1 VPFARLAPRHAGPS
15 KPSGYTRLPV
25 TVPPLY
31 YRRACLKRLA
41 SSENAVSAKTLL
53 IVTALALT
61 SALLVTACGG
71 GAGERASP
79 AKIPTATEF
88 AVLPEPTILSGGVPV
103 TQGGG
108 GDTYVV
114 KPGDTLMAIAAELG
128 VSVEDILSLNDL
140 SDPSRLEVDQVLKVP
155 PRGGASPTPTP
166 GRQPT
171 RQATRAAT
179 TGTET
184 YEVQSGDNAA
194 DIAARFGITLQELA
208 TANDTTIDELRV
220 LFVGQVLT
228 IPQFTDRTPVP
239 TSPPEPE
246 PTEAPT
252 AAPTE
257 APPEETPQTIE
268 ATATPVEG
276 AGGAAETATP
286 EGEGG

>member
-1 VPFARLAPRHAGPS
+1 V
-15 KPSGYTRLPV
+15 
-25 TVPPLY
+25 
-31 YRRACLKRLA
+31 
-41 SSENAVSAKTLL
+41 SSKTLL

-71 GAGERASP
+71 GGAGERANP
-79 AKIPTATEF
+79 GNIPTATEF

-114 KPGDTLMAIAAELG
+114 KSGDTLMAIASELG
-128 VSVEDILSLNDL
+128 VSVEQILSLNNL
-140 SDPSRLEVDQVLKVP
+140 TDPSHLEVDQVLKVP
-155 PRGGASPTPTP
+155 SRGGASPTPTP

-252 AAPTE
+252 E
-257 APPEETPQTIE
+257 APAEETPQTIE

>member
-1 VPFARLAPRHAGPS
+1 M
-15 KPSGYTRLPV
+15 
-25 TVPPLY
+25 
-31 YRRACLKRLA
+31 
-41 SSENAVSAKTLL
+41 SAKTLL

-114 KPGDTLMAIAAELG
+114 KSGDTLMAIAAELG
-128 VSVEDILSLNDL
+128 VSVEQILSLNNL
-140 SDPSRLEVDQVLKVP
+140 TDPSHLEVDQVLKVP
-155 PRGGASPTPTP
+155 PRGGASPTPVP

-257 APPEETPQTIE
+257 APTEAPPEETPQTIE

-276 AGGAAETATP
+276 NGGAAETATP